1 MEAFLSFSLGKAEM
15 VPQMELASQSS
26 PVSQLRI

>member
-1 MEAFLSFSLGKAEM
+1 MVAFLSFNLGKAEM

-26 PVSQLRI
+26 PTSQLRI